1 MSIPTARPDSLGPT
15 DKPCLDLT
23 DGDSWKDFKEDLQAL
38 HKRIDTVLDAQARA
52 MDLGNFA
59 NRMVGHTERLSDKH
73 AELDLLGKQVV
84 EMEKCA
90 RLINDQSSDEVN
102 KAISASLSIADKVV
116 KKTKKDIIKIGR
128 LADNVKRDKKVAKTL
143 KSLEVGMLDV
153 TAPILNLPSQL
164 AGLTAAP
171 HAVLGPLLQALQT
184 AHDAAPPAL
193 PAPTSLN
200 QSHINARDYLPTYH
214 SRQSAADA
222 AQPTEGTRQS
232 AEQSPHHTA
241 DSLQTAQES
250 HHHTAATRHSPLGDS
265 AQPFEDLNQ
274 PGEEPPQHT
283 DDMDQHSS
291 TPGPLEDQ
299 ESHQLDDNTS
309 LDVDGSRQAS
319 QHANDGLS
327 VSSNQELEFDE
338 EDDTPIMQP
347 R

>member
-1 MSIPTARPDSLGPT
+1 MSIPTARPNSLGPT
-15 DKPCLDLT
+15 DRPCLDLT
-23 DGDSWKDFKEDLQAL
+23 DGNSWKEFKEDLHAL
-38 HKRIDTVLDAQARA
+38 RKRIDTVLDAQARA

-102 KAISASLSIADKVV
+102 KAISVSLSIADKVV

-128 LADNVKRDKKVAKTL
+128 LADNVKRDKMVAKTL

-164 AGLTAAP
+164 TGLTAAP

-200 QSHINARDYLPTYH
+200 NPTSMPVTIYQH
-214 SRQSAADA
+214 TTLAS
-222 AQPTEGTRQS
+222 QP
-232 AEQSPHHTA
+232 
-241 DSLQTAQES
+241 LM
-250 HHHTAATRHSPLGDS
+250 L
-265 AQPFEDLNQ
+265 LNQ
-274 PGEEPPQHT
+274 PKALVNQP
-283 DDMDQHSS
+283 SS
-291 TPGPLEDQ
+291 LLTTLR
-299 ESHQLDDNTS
+299 T
-309 LDVDGSRQAS
+309 R
-319 QHANDGLS
+319 
-327 VSSNQELEFDE
+327 FK
-338 EDDTPIMQP
+338 QP
-347 R
+347 RSLIATPLTLVIQ